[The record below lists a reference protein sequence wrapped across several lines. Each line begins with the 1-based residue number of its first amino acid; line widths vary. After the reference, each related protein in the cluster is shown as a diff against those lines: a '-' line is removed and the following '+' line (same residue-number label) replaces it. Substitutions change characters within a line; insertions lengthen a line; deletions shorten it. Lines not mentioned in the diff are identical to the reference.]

1 MEATSKSRI
10 RTLAVAFAGA
20 CAFLSLYATQPL
32 LPTLER
38 LFQVGKTAVSLTVTA
53 STLGVAMAAPL
64 VGTVADRFGRKR
76 VIVAS
81 AVSLAAATLLNCTAH
96 SLTTLVVWRFLQGV
110 FTPGVFV
117 ATVAYVQEEWLEGG
131 GGSAMAAYVT
141 GTVLGGFIGRMTAGL
156 IVAHWDWHWVFVTL
170 GALGGVG
177 ALSIQG
183 LLPKERNFSRR
194 RQSMITSLAAHMSNR
209 QLLAT
214 YAAGFCVLFS
224 LLSTFTYV
232 TFYLAAPPF
241 RLGPAA
247 LGWLFFVYLV
257 GAAITPPSGRGIDRF
272 GHRAVFAVAMG
283 VSMGGVFLTLLP
295 SLVAVTAGLALCCS
309 GVFVAQAAA
318 NSYIGLAANGNK
330 ALAVGLYVT
339 CYYLGGSTGAEV
351 PGFLWRFGG
360 WPACVALIVVV
371 QAATIAITRIG
382 WNRTGRTGRPQ
393 QTAFLPVHS

>member
-1 MEATSKSRI
+1 MEPRSKSQI

-38 LFQVGKTAVSLTVTA
+38 LFRAGKTAVSLTVTA
-53 STLGVAMAAPL
+53 STLGVALAAPL
-64 VGTVADRFGRKR
+64 VGLVADRFGRKR

-81 AVSLAAATLLNCTAH
+81 ASCLAAATLLNCTAH
-96 SLTTLVVWRFLQGV
+96 SLTTLVIWRFLQGV

-141 GTVLGGFIGRMTAGL
+141 GTVLGGFIGRMTSGL
-156 IVAHWDWHWVFVTL
+156 IVAHWGWQWVFVTL

-183 LLPKERNFSRR
+183 LLPKERNFTRR
-194 RQSMITSLAAHMSNR
+194 RQSIVTGLAAHMSNR

-224 LLSTFTYV
+224 LLSTFTYI

-241 RLGPAA
+241 RLGPGA
-247 LGWLFFVYLV
+247 LGCLFFVYLV
-257 GAAITPPSGRGIDRF
+257 GAVITPPSGRGIDRF
-272 GHRAVFAVAMG
+272 GHRTVFAVAMG
-283 VSMGGVFLTLLP
+283 VSMGGVFLTLVP
-295 SLVAVTAGLALCCS
+295 SLAAVTIGLALCCS

-318 NSYIGLAANGNK
+318 NGYIGRAANGNK

-339 CYYLGGSTGAEV
+339 FYYLGGSAGAEV

-360 WPACVALIVVV
+360 WPACVALIVAV
-371 QAATIAITRIG
+371 QAITIIVARIG
-382 WNRTGRTGRPQ
+382 WTRTGRSQ
-393 QTAFLPVHS
+393 QTDLLPVHS

>member
-1 MEATSKSRI
+1 MEPISKSRI

-38 LFQVGKTAVSLTVTA
+38 LFQAGKTAVSLTVTA
-53 STLGVAMAAPL
+53 STLGVALAAPL
-64 VGTVADRFGRKR
+64 IGLLADRFGRKR

-81 AVSLAAATLLNCTAH
+81 ASLLAAATLLNCTAH
-96 SLTTLVVWRFLQGV
+96 SLTALVFWRFLQGV

-117 ATVAYVQEEWLEGG
+117 VTVAYVQEEWLYGG

-141 GTVLGGFIGRMTAGL
+141 GTVLGGFIGRMTSGL
-156 IVAHWDWHWVFVTL
+156 IVAHWSWQWVFVTL
-170 GALGGVG
+170 GVLGGVG
-177 ALSIQG
+177 AIAIQS

-194 RQSMITSLAAHMSNR
+194 RQSMVTGLAAHMSNP

-224 LLSTFTYV
+224 LLSTFTYI

-247 LGWLFFVYLV
+247 LGCLFFVYLV
-257 GAAITPPSGRGIDRF
+257 GAVITPPSGRGIDRF
-272 GHRAVFAVAMG
+272 GHRVVFPVAMA
-283 VSMGGVFLTLLP
+283 VSIGGVLLTLVP
-295 SLVAVTAGLALCCS
+295 SLLTVTFGLALCCS

-339 CYYLGGSTGAEV
+339 FYYLGGSTGAVV

-371 QAATIAITRIG
+371 QAVTIIIARIG
-382 WNRTGRTGRPQ
+382 WTRTGRPQ
-393 QTAFLPVHS
+393 QTDLLPVHS